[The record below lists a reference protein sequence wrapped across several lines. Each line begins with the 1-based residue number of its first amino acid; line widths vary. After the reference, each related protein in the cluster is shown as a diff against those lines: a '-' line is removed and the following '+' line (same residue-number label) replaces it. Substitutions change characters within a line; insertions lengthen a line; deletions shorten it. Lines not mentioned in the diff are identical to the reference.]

1 MDNLSIFLL
10 LVFVIT
16 LIGFGIAYY
25 QEYRQK
31 HSKHTH

>member
-16 LIGFGIAYY
+16 LIGFGIAYF
-25 QEYRQK
+25 QDYRQK
-31 HSKHTH
+31 HSKQPH